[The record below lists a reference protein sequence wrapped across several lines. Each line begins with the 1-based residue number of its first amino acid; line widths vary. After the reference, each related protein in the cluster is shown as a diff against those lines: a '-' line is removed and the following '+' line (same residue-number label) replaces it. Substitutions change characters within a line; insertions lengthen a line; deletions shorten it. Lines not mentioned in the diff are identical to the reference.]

1 MELRVLGP
9 LELVGD
15 TGVVDLPAGKPRALL
30 ALLLV
35 ERGRV
40 VSADALVDRLWGERP
55 PPTAAKIVQ
64 GYVSR
69 LRRLLPPGL
78 LETRTPGYVLRVGEG
93 ELDLARFESL
103 RRGAAARGRGLG
115 AERLAEALAL
125 WRGPAL
131 ADVRDEP
138 RWRSRRRAWTSYG
151 RSRSRSGSTPSSRRG
166 GTPCWCRSWR
176 RSWPSSRC
184 ASGCARS

>member
-15 TGVVDLPAGKPRALL
+15 AGVVELPAGKPRALL

-40 VSADALVDRLWGERP
+40 VPADGLVDRLWGERP

-78 LETRTPGYVLRVGEG
+78 LETRAPGYVLRVGEG
-93 ELDLARFESL
+93 QLDLARFESL
-103 RRGAAARGRGLG
+103 RREAAASRPELA
-115 AERLAEALAL
+115 AERLTEA
-125 WRGPAL
+125 
-131 ADVRDEP
+131 
-138 RWRSRRRAWTSYG
+138 
-151 RSRSRSGSTPSSRRG
+151 
-166 GTPCWCRSWR
+166 
-176 RSWPSSRC
+176 
-184 ASGCARS
+184 